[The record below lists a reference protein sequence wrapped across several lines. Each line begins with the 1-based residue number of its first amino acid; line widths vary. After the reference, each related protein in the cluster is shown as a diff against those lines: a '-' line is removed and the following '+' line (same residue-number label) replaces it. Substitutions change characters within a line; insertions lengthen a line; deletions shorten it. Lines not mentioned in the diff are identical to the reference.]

1 MPYYQGEQPQKKA
14 PTGSRLSNAE
24 EIEALQKQVRDLAGK
39 VCCLQKASIGVMFD
53 SGAVLAPGD
62 QNRVVVPF
70 DAKIT
75 GWTILEVSEPPITS
89 SVVVHVGRSTY
100 AGYDTFSLIH
110 GSEPPTLSSA
120 TKGQDTTLSTWT
132 TALSAGDILEF
143 LVDSASSAEKV
154 QVYLHLER
162 I

>member
-1 MPYYQGEQPQKKA
+1 MTYLKGPQPHRKA

-24 EIEALQKQVRDLAGK
+24 ELEALQKQVSDLAQK
-39 VCCLQKASIGVMFD
+39 VCCLQKSSIGVMFD
-53 SGAVLAPGD
+53 SGAVVAPGD
-62 QNRVVVPF
+62 QNRIVVPF

-100 AGYDTFSLIH
+100 AAYDTFSNIH
-110 GSEPPTLSSA
+110 GSEPPTLSA
-120 TKGQDTTLSTWT
+120 AVKGQDLALTTWT

-143 LVDSASSAEKV
+143 LVDSASTAEKV